1 MNNITVKDKTFRL
14 LYSESELREI
24 AKRIAK
30 EIEHDLSGE
39 DVLFLVMLNGAFLFA
54 ADVLRHITMPVQISF
69 VKYSSYDA
77 MQSTG
82 KLNRL
87 IGLNETIAGR
97 HVIVLEDIIET
108 GGTMQGLLDELQKEH
123 PASLRIAS
131 LFFKPECLKKDIKI
145 DYIGKEIGKEFIVGY
160 GLDYAGYGRNYPNIY
175 VANEE

>member
-1 MNNITVKDKTFRL
+1 
-14 LYSESELREI
+14 
-24 AKRIAK
+24 
-30 EIEHDLSGE
+30 
-39 DVLFLVMLNGAFLFA
+39 
-54 ADVLRHITMPVQISF
+54 
-69 VKYSSYDA
+69 
-77 MQSTG
+77 
-82 KLNRL
+82 
-87 IGLNETIAGR
+87 LNETIAGR

-175 VANEE
+175 VNEE